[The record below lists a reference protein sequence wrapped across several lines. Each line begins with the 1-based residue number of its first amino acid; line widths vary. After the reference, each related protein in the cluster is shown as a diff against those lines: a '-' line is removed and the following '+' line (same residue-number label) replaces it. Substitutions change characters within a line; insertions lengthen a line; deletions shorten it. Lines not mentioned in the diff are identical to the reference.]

1 MLDEKERKVF
11 VVNLSHEITEGRL
24 VLTVDDLKDYFSQFG
39 EIEEVRIIKN
49 KEENVMRGF
58 GFILFYDRVSYNK
71 VFELSETH
79 KINGR
84 QVVSNKLDR
93 MQESFVERRASKHEP

>member
-1 MLDEKERKVF
+1 
-11 VVNLSHEITEGRL
+11 
-24 VLTVDDLKDYFSQFG
+24 
-39 EIEEVRIIKN
+39 
-49 KEENVMRGF
+49 MRGF

-93 MQESFVERRASKHEP
+93 MQESSVERRASKHEP